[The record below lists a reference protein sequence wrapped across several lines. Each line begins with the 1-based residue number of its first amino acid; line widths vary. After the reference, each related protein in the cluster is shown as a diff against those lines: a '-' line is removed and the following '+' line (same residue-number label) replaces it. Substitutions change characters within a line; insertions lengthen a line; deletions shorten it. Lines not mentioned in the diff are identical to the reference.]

1 MVNIV
6 VVSHSLLLAQ
16 GVAELA
22 EQMIQG
28 GCRLVIAAGVD
39 DGDHPIGTDA
49 VKVMDAIESADDPS
63 GVLVLMD
70 LGSALLSAETALEL
84 LDPALAQRV
93 TLCAAPLV
101 EGTLAAVVAASAGGS
116 LAQVKAEALG
126 ALAAKAR
133 QLGEPDDA
141 GDEGTGKT
149 VMPADSQSVS
159 WTVLN
164 PNGLHVRPA
173 ARLAGVL
180 APFKADLRLEKGGRG
195 VDPRSLNQLATL
207 QIRQGDTLRLLA
219 SGPEAGAALDAFIAL
234 ARRGFGE
241 QVDAR
246 AGMTLTGIPVPPG
259 GIRAPVLKLRPARY
273 HARPETISRQ
283 QITGQQ
289 QRLRS
294 ALAATRG
301 DLRRLAHRAGDAMG
315 PDQAAIFSAHA
326 LLIEDADLLRALDQR
341 IATELSSAEAAASR
355 ELMAMVDDYRAM
367 EDPYLRARE
376 LDIRDILNR
385 VLGHLGAG
393 PVAPPGVGDGDGVLL
408 VAEEL
413 MPSEMLGLDRQKVKG
428 ICLSAGNIWSHSA
441 ILARALGIP
450 MVVGVSGCLQATR
463 NGQTAALDMAA
474 GTLTVDKPAGGK
486 KAGTEESE
494 DKKPRGGALV

>member
-6 VVSHSLLLAQ
+6 IVSHSLLLAQ
-16 GVAELA
+16 GVAQLA

-39 DGDHPIGTDA
+39 DDDHPIGTDA
-49 VKVMDAIESADDPS
+49 VKVMEAIIAVDDPS

-84 LDPALAQRV
+84 LDPQMARRV

-101 EGTLAAVVAASAGGS
+101 EGALAAAVAASAGGD

-126 ALAAKAR
+126 ALAAKTR
-133 QLGEPDDA
+133 QLGAQDQDCDPQP
-141 GDEGTGKT
+141 GKSA
-149 VMPADSQSVS
+149 MPADSQSVS

-173 ARLAGVL
+173 ALLAGVL
-180 APFKADLRLEKGGRG
+180 APFNTDLRLEKGARG

-219 SGPEAGAALDAFIAL
+219 SGPEAGPALEAFIAL

-241 QVDAR
+241 QIDVR
-246 AGMTLTGIPVPPG
+246 AGLTLSGIPVPPG

-326 LLIEDADLLRALDQR
+326 MLIEDEELLRALDQR
-341 IATELSSAEAAASR
+341 IARELSSAEAAAQQ
-355 ELMAMVDDYRAM
+355 ELTAMIDEYRAM

-393 PVAPPGVGDGDGVLL
+393 PVAPLSMGDGEGVLL

-413 MPSEMLGLDRQKVKG
+413 MPSEMLGLERRKVKG

-463 NGQTAALDMAA
+463 TGQTAALDMAA
-474 GTLTVDKPAGGK
+474 GTLTLDKPAAGK
-486 KAGTEESE
+486 KAAAEQAAT
-494 DKKPRGGALV
+494 PLQRPL

>member
-22 EQMIQG
+22 EQMTQG
-28 GCRLVIAAGVD
+28 NCRLVIAAGVD
-39 DGDHPIGTDA
+39 DEAHPIGTDA
-49 VKVMDAIESADDPS
+49 VKVMEAIVSVDDPS
-63 GVLVLMD
+63 GVLVMMD

-84 LDPALAQRV
+84 LDPDMAQRV
-93 TLCAAPLV
+93 RLCAAPLV

-116 LAQVKAEALG
+116 VSQVAAEAQG

-133 QLGEPDDA
+133 QLGEPVDA
-141 GDEGTGKT
+141 PAAAPAAP
-149 VMPADSQSVS
+149 VMPADSQSIS

-173 ARLAGVL
+173 AQLVGVL
-180 APFKADLRLEKGGRG
+180 APFKADLWLEKEGRG

-207 QIRQGDTLRLLA
+207 QIRQGDTIRLLA
-219 SGPEAGAALDAFIAL
+219 SGPEAGQALDAFSAL

-241 QVDAR
+241 HVDAR
-246 AGMTLTGIPVPPG
+246 AGVILSGIPVPPG
-259 GIRAPVLKLRPARY
+259 VIRAPVLKLRPARY
-273 HARPETISRQ
+273 HARPETISRA

-294 ALAATRG
+294 AMAATRG
-301 DLRRLAHRAGDAMG
+301 DVRRLAHRAGDAMG

-326 LLIEDADLLRALDQR
+326 LMIEDEDLLRALDQR
-341 IATELSSAEAAASR
+341 IARDLTSAETAAQQ
-355 ELMAMVDDYRAM
+355 ELMAMVGEYLAM

-385 VLGHLGAG
+385 LLGHLGAG
-393 PVAPPGVGDGDGVLL
+393 PVGPLSIGDGDGVLL

-413 MPSEMLGLDRQKVKG
+413 MPSEMLGLERQKVKG
-428 ICLSAGNIWSHSA
+428 ICLGAGNIWSHSA

-463 NGQTAALDMAA
+463 TGQTAALDMTTGSLSA
-474 GTLTVDKPAGGK
+474 DKPNVAGGK
-486 KAGTEESE
+486 KAGA
-494 DKKPRGGALV
+494 DDN

>member
-16 GVAELA
+16 GVAQLA

-28 GCRLVIAAGVD
+28 GCRLAIAAGVD
-39 DGDHPIGTDA
+39 DEAHPIGTDA
-49 VKVMDAIESADDPS
+49 VKVMEAIASVDDPA

-84 LDPALAQRV
+84 LDRDMAQRV
-93 TLCAAPLV
+93 RLCAAPLV
-101 EGTLAAVVAASAGGS
+101 EGTLAAVVAASAGGD
-116 LAQVKAEALG
+116 LPRVTTEALG

-133 QLGEPDDA
+133 QLGEPADQPAA
-141 GDEGTGKT
+141 GPATP
-149 VMPADSQSVS
+149 VMPADGQSVS
-159 WTVLN
+159 WKVLN

-173 ARLAGVL
+173 AQLAGVL
-180 APFKADLRLEKGGRG
+180 APFKADLLLQKEGRG

-207 QIRQGDTLRLLA
+207 QVRQGDTIRLLA
-219 SGPEAGAALDAFIAL
+219 SGPEAQQALDAFSTL

-241 QVDAR
+241 HVDAR
-246 AGMTLTGIPVPPG
+246 AGMVLGGIPVPPG

-273 HARPETISRQ
+273 HARSETISRAQ
-283 QITGQQ
+283 VTGQQ

-294 ALAATRG
+294 AMAATRG

-326 LLIEDADLLRALDQR
+326 LLIEDEDLLRAFDQR
-341 IATELSSAEAAASR
+341 IARQLAGAEAAVQH
-355 ELMAMVDDYRAM
+355 ELLAMAGEYLAM

-393 PVAPPGVGDGDGVLL
+393 PVAPLSIGDGDGVLL

-413 MPSEMLGLDRQKVKG
+413 MPSEMIGLERQKVKG
-428 ICLSAGNIWSHSA
+428 ICLSEGNIWSHSA
-441 ILARALGIP
+441 ILARAQGIP
-450 MVVGVSGCLQATR
+450 MVVGVSGCMQATR
-463 NGQTAALDMAA
+463 TGQMAALDMTT
-474 GTLTVDKPAGGK
+474 GSLTVDKPAGGK
-486 KAGTEESE
+486 KAGLDE
-494 DKKPRGGALV
+494 A